1 MEELASMKRA
11 ASVYMAAGSLGKRV
25 KSAEEALLLMMKARE
40 LGFGDVYGLS
50 QLYCVN
56 GVVAMQGQAM
66 LDMIYRSRVVRVE
79 ISQDD
84 AGQRAS
90 VTLIR
95 LDGLCAPFTSS
106 WDAERVKDAG
116 FQSPLYRNKAL
127 AARKMV
133 YLCVAEAARVVCPE
147 VLSGCY
153 AVEEFGVDRLDDLT
167 ATVVAQAGKPP
178 EERGKPVGKSF
189 QDHAEVVYKLAA
201 GHDKEEAD
209 HKLIS
214 ALHESNVRRV
224 QDLSFAAWSGL
235 MSELEHILNLYGVQ
249 APPRPAWKAEVPQAG
264 QQVLEGDFE
273 AQDAAPPDAPA
284 DIFDGGADAARLPI
298 PQGGE

>member
-1 MEELASMKRA
+1 MEELASMRRA
-11 ASVYMAAGSLGKRV
+11 AGVYMAAGSLGKRV

-79 ISQDD
+79 INQDD

-90 VTLIR
+90 VTLTR

-106 WDAERVKDAG
+106 WDSERVKDAG

-178 EERGKPVGKSF
+178 EERGEPVGQEA
-189 QDHAEVVYKLAA
+189 QDHAKAVFALAA
-201 GHDKEEAD
+201 EHDKQAAEVAV
-209 HKLIS
+209 
-214 ALHESNVRRV
+214 AQAMHEGNVRRIR
-224 QDLSFAAWSGL
+224 DLTEAAYAGL
-235 MSELEHILNLYGVQ
+235 MSKLEQILREYGASIPA
-249 APPRPAWKAEVPQAG
+249 APAPEPEVI
-264 QQVLEGDFE
+264 EGDFE
-273 AQDAAPPDAPA
+273 AQGADPAEAP